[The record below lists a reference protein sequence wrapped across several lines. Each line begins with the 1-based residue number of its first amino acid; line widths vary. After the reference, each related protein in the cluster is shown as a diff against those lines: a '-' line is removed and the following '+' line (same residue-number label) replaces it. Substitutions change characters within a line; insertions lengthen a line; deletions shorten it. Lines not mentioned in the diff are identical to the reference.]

1 MLVIS
6 NKTGIKARGD
16 ESEKEVVLVKTASDY
31 WSYVMQNHREDYYTS
46 DLYRDKADKI
56 LKELGD

>member
-31 WSYVMQNHREDYYTS
+31 WSYIMKSHQQDYYTS
-46 DLYRDKADKI
+46 DRFRDEANQI
-56 LKELGD
+56 IKELGD